1 MTGPNPSGEATECSK
16 RPVRGGAAQGELPAT
31 NTVIRV
37 IVSLIDSG
45 LGMLTTG
52 AWLRR
57 LRPELDLLLQL
68 DPDGAPWG
76 PKSEPWLVD
85 RVLGATRRAIDL
97 GAEVIV
103 IPCNTASVSALE
115 QVRAEV
121 GPAVPV
127 IGTVPAIKPAAAA
140 CSTVAVWATAA
151 TTASRYQAD
160 LIARFGGEAEVTGVA
175 CHGLA
180 DAIDRGDPP
189 GIAEAIEKAAA
200 LTPPGTEGVVLGCT
214 HYPLVMDAILAALP
228 PGVRLFDSAEAVAVQ
243 SLRRMDALGR
253 PAGGSGTVT
262 VLNSGRP
269 GALPASAAAFE
280 AGLVLGAAVEVSAT

>member
-1 MTGPNPSGEATECSK
+1 M
-16 RPVRGGAAQGELPAT
+16 
-31 NTVIRV
+31 
-37 IVSLIDSG
+37 
-45 LGMLTTG
+45 
-52 AWLRR
+52 
-57 LRPELDLLLQL
+57 RPELDLLLQL

-85 RVLGATRRAIDL
+85 RVLGATRRAIGL

-121 GPAVPV
+121 GAAVPV

-140 CSTVAVWATAA
+140 CATVAVWATAA
-151 TTASRYQAD
+151 TTASHYQAD
-160 LIARFGGEAEVTGVA
+160 LIARFGGDAAVTGVA

-180 DAIDRGDPP
+180 DAIDRGDLP
-189 GIAEAIEKAAA
+189 AIEVAIGRAAA
-200 LTPPGTEGVVLGCT
+200 LTSPGTEGIVLGCT

-228 PGVRLFDSAEAVAVQ
+228 PGVRMFDSAEAVAAQTV
-243 SLRRMDALGR
+243 RRIEALSGHS
-253 PAGGSGTVT
+253 AGSGSAGSGSAGSGSVT

-269 GALPASAAAFE
+269 GALPASASAFE
-280 AGLVLGAAVEVSAT
+280 AGLILGATVEVAAG